1 MSQEGWSKVIELRVL
16 GEWQGHYPST
26 GREMGK
32 SGYIE
37 LVRVALDVCANPAMS
52 LIKPGSQDSSIRS
65 QTNCR
70 SGEAGETFPLTVDPS
85 RSEVWLEGRC
95 LELTRT
101 QKRIFFKLAERPGIY
116 VDREV
121 LYWSARGDEIIYGPA
136 GEVKGQI
143 CQIRKIL
150 GDSGE
155 IQRYIQS
162 KRSVGYRLVKEKV
175 RVIHEK

>member
-16 GEWQGHYPST
+16 GEYYPAD
-26 GREMGK
+26 GREMEK
-32 SGYIE
+32 THCIE
-37 LVRVALDVCANPAMS
+37 LVRVALDVGANPAMS
-52 LIKPGSQDSSIRS
+52 FIKPGSQDSGIRS
-65 QTNCR
+65 WPNRR
-70 SGEAGETFPLTVDPS
+70 SGEGGEPFPLTVNSS

-101 QKRIFFKLAERPGIY
+101 QKRIFFKLAERPGVY

-121 LYWSARGDEIIYGPA
+121 LYWSAREDGTVYGPA

-143 CQIRKIL
+143 CRIRKIL

-162 KRSVGYRLVKEKV
+162 KRSVGYRLAKEKV
-175 RVIHEK
+175 RVINEK